1 MHGRPMVA
9 IQELARHSW
18 LLARCLERQREETE
32 TDAFFFVYVGFIDGF
47 IMIYPDFD
55 GWRALYTMYEGV
67 ASQRPITLFVNGPVQ
82 RYRDRAMGYER
93 VLPLSII
100 PMHETEINFPGH
112 FHSGKAFKDRRSV
125 VHEDLG
131 ALIETGDSAFCHSSC
146 FRRCQK
152 MLGQIVFHFV
162 SA

>member
-1 MHGRPMVA
+1 
-9 IQELARHSW
+9 
-18 LLARCLERQREETE
+18 
-32 TDAFFFVYVGFIDGF
+32 
-47 IMIYPDFD
+47 
-55 GWRALYTMYEGV
+55 
-67 ASQRPITLFVNGPVQ
+67 
-82 RYRDRAMGYER
+82 MGYER

>member
-1 MHGRPMVA
+1 MQTN
-9 IQELARHSW
+9 I
-18 LLARCLERQREETE
+18 
-32 TDAFFFVYVGFIDGF
+32 
-47 IMIYPDFD
+47 
-55 GWRALYTMYEGV
+55 
-67 ASQRPITLFVNGPVQ
+67 
-82 RYRDRAMGYER
+82 
-93 VLPLSII
+93 
-100 PMHETEINFPGH
+100 ETEINFPGH